1 MQNNCLT
8 ASPNAS
14 GERSARILID
24 ARLGW
29 GSGIGRYVTNTV
41 PLVAGLLPYVKFD
54 LLVGADDLAS
64 ANAVAA
70 RAPNVHPIVSPL
82 RAFSLGEQ
90 LHFPGVAKGY
100 DLVWFTNYWVP
111 LAFRGRYYAMV
122 HDMLHLECNLFPASL
137 PKRVLSYLTFRH
149 VAKSAAAISF
159 LSRFSQR
166 EFERRFE
173 TKAQMAVAS
182 CGMDHADWQMFDP
195 QHPPQKERRLLVV
208 AAAKKHK
215 NFRIAVDAFL
225 HAKIPPEW
233 RLTIVTP
240 HDKLRSSIDLHAF
253 VESASRVDFRQ
264 GLTNAELRDLYGST
278 AILLMPSLY
287 EGFGLPL
294 AEGLQAGAIC
304 ISSTAASLVEVG
316 QGADIT
322 YCNANDLQGWIAA
335 IETECSRSDSGE
347 IDHIITSK
355 NMRHASKFAWAEVAQ
370 KISKLITG
378 VLDEKFGFG
387 EDPAAQGK

>member
-1 MQNNCLT
+1 LQNKDIAVPLI
-8 ASPNAS
+8 
-14 GERSARILID
+14 ARGGLSSKILID

-41 PLVAGLLPYVKFD
+41 PLVARLLPHVKFD
-54 LLVGADDLAS
+54 LLVGKDDLAA

-70 RAPNVHPIVSPL
+70 RAPNVHPMVSPL

-90 LHFPGVAKGY
+90 LHFPKVAKGY

-122 HDMLHLECNLFPASL
+122 HDMLHLERDLFPASL
-137 PKRVLSYLTFRH
+137 LKRVLSYLTFRH

-166 EFERRFE
+166 EFERRFKS
-173 TKAQMAVAS
+173 KAQVAIAS

-195 QHPPQKERRLLVV
+195 EHPPKKDRRLLVV

-225 HAKIPPEW
+225 RAKIAPEW

-240 HDKLRSSIDLHAF
+240 NDKLRSSIDLQEF
-253 VESASRVDFRQ
+253 VESGSRVDFRQ
-264 GLTNAELRDLYGST
+264 GLTNTELRDLYGCT

-304 ISSTAASLVEVG
+304 ISSTAGSLVEVG

-322 YCNANDLQGWIAA
+322 YCNANDLEGWIAA
-335 IETECSRSDSGE
+335 IEAECNRFDTSK

-355 NMRHASKFAWAEVAQ
+355 NMRHACGFTWSAVAQ

-378 VLDEKFGFG
+378 VLDG
-387 EDPAAQGK
+387 DLHDS

>member
-1 MQNNCLT
+1 MTL
-8 ASPNAS
+8 
-14 GERSARILID
+14 ILID

-29 GSGIGRYVTNTV
+29 GSGIGRYVVNTI
-41 PLVAGLLPYVKFD
+41 PLVARLLPHVKFD

-90 LHFPGVAKGY
+90 LRFPKVARGY

-122 HDMLHLECNLFPASL
+122 HDMLHLERDLFPASL
-137 PKRVLSYLTFRH
+137 PKRLLSYLTFRH

-173 TKAQMAVAS
+173 SKAQMVVAS

-195 QHPPQKERRLLVV
+195 EQPPKKERRLLVV

-225 HAKIPPEW
+225 RAKIGPEW

-240 HDKLRSSIDLHAF
+240 NDKLRSSINLHEF
-253 VESASRVDFRQ
+253 VESGSRVDFRQ

-316 QGADIT
+316 QGADISF
-322 YCNANDLQGWIAA
+322 CNADDLDGWVAA
-335 IETECSRSDSGE
+335 IEAECSRFDKGE
-347 IDHIITSK
+347 IDHVITSR
-355 NMRHASKFAWAEVAQ
+355 NMRHAAEFTWAEVAQ

-378 VLDEKFGFG
+378 VLDERNS
-387 EDPAAQGK
+387 DPIKIASLRSNKEKV

>member
-1 MQNNCLT
+1 MT
-8 ASPNAS
+8 S
-14 GERSARILID
+14 ILID

-41 PLVAGLLPYVKFD
+41 PLVAGLLPHDKFD
-54 LLVGADDLAS
+54 LLVGADDLAA
-64 ANAVAA
+64 ANAVAV
-70 RAPNVHPIVSPL
+70 RAPNVRPIVSPL

-90 LHFPGVAKGY
+90 LHFAKVAKGY

-122 HDMLHLECNLFPASL
+122 HDMLHLERDLFPASL
-137 PKRVLSYLTFRH
+137 PKRVLSYLTFGH

-166 EFERRFE
+166 EFERRFK
-173 TKAQMAVAS
+173 TKAQTAVAS
-182 CGMDHADWQMFDP
+182 CGMDHVDWQMFDP
-195 QHPPQKERRLLVV
+195 QHPPKKERRLLVV

-225 HAKIPPEW
+225 RAKIAPEW

-240 HDKLRSSIDLHAF
+240 NDKLRSSIDLHEF
-253 VESASRVDFRQ
+253 LESGSRVDFRQ
-264 GLTNAELRDLYGST
+264 GLTNTELRDLYGST

-322 YCNANDLQGWIAA
+322 FCNANDLEGWIGA
-335 IETECSRSDSGE
+335 IEMECGRADRNE
-347 IDHIITSK
+347 IDDAITSK
-355 NMRHASKFAWAEVAQ
+355 NMRHAAEFTWAEVSQ
-370 KISKLITG
+370 KISKLISG
-378 VLDEKFGFG
+378 VLD
-387 EDPAAQGK
+387 DQSHRI

>member
-1 MQNNCLT
+1 MTLV
-8 ASPNAS
+8 
-14 GERSARILID
+14 LID

-41 PLVAGLLPYVKFD
+41 PLVARLLPHIKFD
-54 LLVGADDLAS
+54 ILVGADDLAS
-64 ANAVAA
+64 AEALAA
-70 RAPNVHPIVSPL
+70 RAPNVHPIISPL
-82 RAFSLGEQ
+82 RPFSLSEQ
-90 LHFPGVAKGY
+90 LHFPKVAKGY

-122 HDMLHLECNLFPASL
+122 HDMLHLERDLFPASA
-137 PKRVLSYLTFRH
+137 PKRLLSYLTFRH

-166 EFERRFE
+166 EFGRRFE
-173 TKAQMAVAS
+173 TKAQVAVAS
-182 CGMDHADWQMFDP
+182 CGMDHADWVMFDP
-195 QHPPQKERRLLVV
+195 HHPPKKERRLLVV

-215 NFRIAVDAFL
+215 NFQIAVDAFL
-225 HAKIPPEW
+225 RAKVAPEW

-240 HDKLRSSIDLHAF
+240 NDKLRSSIDLQEFA
-253 VESASRVDFRQ
+253 ESGSRVDFRQ
-264 GLTNAELRDLYGST
+264 GLTNSELRDLYGST

-316 QGADIT
+316 QGANIT
-322 YCNANDLQGWIAA
+322 FLNANDLEAWIAA
-335 IETECSRSDSGE
+335 IEAECGRFDNGE
-347 IDHIITSK
+347 IDHIIASK
-355 NMRHASKFAWAEVAQ
+355 NMRHAAELTWAEVAK
-370 KISKLITG
+370 KITKLITG
-378 VLDEKFGFG
+378 VLNGDIQSK
-387 EDPAAQGK
+387 